1 MTMDPS
7 VASSGLVD
15 RVKNIILKPQT
26 EWDKIATEDAEVGK
40 LYMGYALPLILLSA
54 ICGFIGST
62 LIGSAY
68 FKLPLVTGLVAA
80 ALQVVSGLI
89 GLFVMAIVINALAPN
104 FGSQQDQ
111 GQAHKLAVYS
121 MTAAYLAGV
130 FAILPPLAALSI
142 VGLYSFA
149 LLYIGLPRL
158 MKTPEDKRTGYF
170 VTIIVVC
177 IVLGVVINIVL
188 GSAAVLSG
196 GLNGVIPGGRLGAV
210 QQQQHEQAQGTVTMP
225 GGGSV
230 DLAELQKMAEAARRG
245 EALPAMDPSRLQG
258 YLPQTLPGGF
268 ALTSTST
275 GSAMGTSQAEGEYT
289 SGDQTLRITIVH
301 TGAVG
306 DLAAMGAMANVQQ
319 SHEDADGY
327 ARTSTVDGRI
337 YAEEMSRSGRSAKY
351 AVVGH
356 GIMISAEGSGG
367 VLPDQARAAVE
378 SIGVQRLERE
388 LRT

>member
-15 RVKNIILKPQT
+15 RVKNIILKPQA
-26 EWDKIATEDAEVGK
+26 EWDKIASEEADVGK
-40 LYMGYALPLILLSA
+40 LYTGYALPLILLSA

-62 LIGSAY
+62 IIGTAY
-68 FKLPLVTGLVAA
+68 FKLPLITGLVAA
-80 ALQVVSGLI
+80 VLQVVAGLI
-89 GLFVMAIVINALAPN
+89 GLFVMAFVTNALAPN

-130 FAILPPLAALSI
+130 FAILPPLAALGI

-177 IVLGVVINIVL
+177 IVLGIVINAVL
-188 GSAAVLSG
+188 GTAALLSG
-196 GLNGVIPGGRLGAV
+196 GLNGVIPGAHIGAV
-210 QQQQHEQAQGTVTMP
+210 QQQQQQAQGTVTMP

-230 DLAELQKMAEAARRG
+230 DLGELQKMAEAAQRG
-245 EALPAMDPSRLQG
+245 EALPAMDPARLQG

-268 ALTSTST
+268 TLTGTSNA
-275 GSAMGTSQAEGEYT
+275 SAVGTSQAEGEYT
-289 SGDQTLRITIVH
+289 SGTQTMRVTIVH
-301 TGAVG
+301 TGPVG
-306 DLAAMGAMANVQQ
+306 DLAGLSAMANVQQ

-327 ARTSTVDGRI
+327 TRTSTVDGRI
-337 YAEEMSRSGRSAKY
+337 YAEEMSRSGGSAKY

-356 GIMISAEGSGG
+356 GIIISAEGAGG
-367 VLPDQARAAVE
+367 VSPDQARAAVE
-378 SIGVQRLERE
+378 SIGIQRLERE